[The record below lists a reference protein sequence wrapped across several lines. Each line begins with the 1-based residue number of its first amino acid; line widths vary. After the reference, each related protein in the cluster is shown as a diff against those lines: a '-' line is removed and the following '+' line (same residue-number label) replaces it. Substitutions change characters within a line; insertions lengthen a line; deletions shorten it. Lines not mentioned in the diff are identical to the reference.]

1 MSTATDK
8 KDKKQKQ
15 RPGSMTKTKSL
26 FGMGGAASSTEP
38 EELASLRGQVEEL
51 TPLRQQL
58 EEQSTKNIQL
68 SGQIAQLALKV
79 SEKEAE
85 NKRLISAHSGMQAEL
100 DLAKSEHEKLLTTFL
115 TQLCVDLEI
124 AGTVNDITQMVA
136 AIQAKYAKAVASAGT
151 DPIPE
156 TSDTVQEFLLAV
168 LAELNIAPETDAD
181 VTQKNVII
189 WLREKIQNSS
199 LLAQEFKEY
208 QDATIETAKAS
219 VEMTRNLKQRHAEQL
234 QAQAEQLQAQAK
246 QIALLRASVEDLTQ
260 KAAQHHQSSSAGSE
274 NSQDQQLISELRA
287 EIEKYKKNVAI
298 PSAESK
304 GRAATLQA
312 SDAQLQSLTVQL
324 KEVQDQLA
332 TAQQTAQLQA
342 RSHLPSAFFQ
352 SFQQRH
358 AKAIAAIDNLKS
370 RLSENSNTSPTANDN
385 ALLAIISCLEDGL
398 QATDPQAYFD
408 EKKQVLSN
416 NLYALQGI
424 KSLANTALNAILT
437 VLACVSVVG
446 ITALSLMG
454 SLQHNQERLGSWRAL
469 GGMWGGRQK
478 AQVDIHEVTQAL
490 GVKGFG
496 G

>member
-1 MSTATDK
+1 MSTTTTK
-8 KDKKQKQ
+8 KDYKQKQ
-15 RPGSMTKTKSL
+15 PTGSTTKTKSL
-26 FGMGGAASSTEP
+26 LGMSGAASSTEP

-51 TPLRQQL
+51 RGQVEELTPLRQQA
-58 EEQSTKNIQL
+58 EEQSKKNIQL
-68 SGQIAQLALKV
+68 SGQIAQLGMKFA
-79 SEKEAE
+79 EMEAE
-85 NKRLISAHSGMQAEL
+85 NKRLISEHSAMQAEL

-115 TQLCVDLEI
+115 TQLCADLEI
-124 AGTVNDITQMVA
+124 TGTVNNIAEMVA
-136 AIQAKYAKAVASAGT
+136 AIQEKFAKAVVSAGT

-156 TSDTVQEFLLAV
+156 ASDTVQKFLLAV
-168 LAELNIAPETDAD
+168 LAELNTAPETDAD
-181 VTQKNVII
+181 VTQENVII
-189 WLREKIQNSS
+189 LLREKIQASS
-199 LLAQEFKEY
+199 LLAQEFKDY
-208 QDATIETAKAS
+208 QDVTIRTAEAS
-219 VEMTRNLKQRHAEQL
+219 AGMTRNLKQRHAEQL
-234 QAQAEQLQAQAK
+234 QAQAE

-298 PSAESK
+298 LSDESK
-304 GRAATLQA
+304 GGAATLQA

-324 KEVQDQLA
+324 KEVQHQLA

-454 SLQHNQERLGSWRAL
+454 SLQHNQERLGSWKAL